1 MPGEESS
8 TAETIGL
15 IFRAL
20 RYLLVAF
27 NSIVILFVLYFLFS
41 GQNLGGEKLMMST
54 WLRVVLSLLVALT
67 AVYGIVVALWSGKK
81 CKFHLR
87 LIAGYLMAIA
97 ILSFIAIILASIYVR
112 KTNKYD
118 VIFIVVTCILVF
130 FLTSLAT
137 GKSESRWVLMFDN
150 YLINFCVPWQHL
162 GMH

>member
-8 TAETIGL
+8 TAETIGF

-20 RYLLVAF
+20 RYLLVAL

-41 GQNLGGEKLMMST
+41 GHSLGGEKLMMST
-54 WLRVVLSLLVALT
+54 WLRVLLSLLVALT
-67 AVYGIVVALWSGKK
+67 AVYGIIVALWTGKK

-87 LIAGYLMAIA
+87 LIAAYLGAIA
-97 ILSFIAIILASIYVR
+97 LLSAIAIILASIYVR

-130 FLTSLAT
+130 FLTSVAT
-137 GKSESRWVLMFDN
+137 GKSKSKLVS
-150 YLINFCVPWQHL
+150 V
-162 GMH
+162 